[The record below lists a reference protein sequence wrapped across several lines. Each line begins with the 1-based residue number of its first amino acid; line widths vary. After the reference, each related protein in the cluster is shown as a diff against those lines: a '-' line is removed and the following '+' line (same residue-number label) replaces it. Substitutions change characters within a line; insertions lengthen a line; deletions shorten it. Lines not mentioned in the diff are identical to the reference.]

1 MIGGRLRFLALYQKY
16 FLVLFLAVVIP
27 LAASGVSEAWFGY
40 RDQRARLHQLLGIE
54 ARSAAARIQDFIEGI
69 TNQLGWLVQL
79 PWSDEPD
86 ERRRIDAA
94 RLLRQIPAVVSLT
107 LMDGTGKERLYVSRI
122 GLNRIE
128 SRLDRSGDPA
138 FVGSLANRIWFGE
151 VNYYRGSEPYLT
163 IGIAGNRPSVG
174 VVIAEVNLKL
184 IWDVISAIKVGNTG
198 HAFVLD
204 GADRLV
210 AHPDISLVLRGG
222 DETTIAPFRALREAI
237 GAAGEGVATG
247 WDVQGKAVAAAAAPV
262 TGPNWTVVVEQPLS
276 EAFAP
281 IYAALWKTGGLL
293 LAGSM
298 LAGLLAFVL
307 ARRMTT
313 RSTCSRKAPSASA
326 PGSSTTGS
334 RSRPGTNWSG
344 WPTASTPWRWS
355 SRFRRSGTSASPNS
369 SGFWLPKW
377 PNWST
382 ERATTACSRVA
393 APKLLWCSATCG
405 DLPPSRR
412 GRRPKR

>member
-204 GADRLV
+204 G
-210 AHPDISLVLRGG
+210 SGQ
-222 DETTIAPFRALREAI
+222 T
-237 GAAGEGVATG
+237 
-247 WDVQGKAVAAAAAPV
+247 
-262 TGPNWTVVVEQPLS
+262 
-276 EAFAP
+276 
-281 IYAALWKTGGLL
+281 
-293 LAGSM
+293 
-298 LAGLLAFVL
+298 
-307 ARRMTT
+307 RR
-313 RSTCSRKAPSASA
+313 RI
-326 PGSSTTGS
+326 
-334 RSRPGTNWSG
+334 
-344 WPTASTPWRWS
+344 PTS
-355 SRFRRSGTSASPNS
+355 
-369 SGFWLPKW
+369 
-377 PNWST
+377 
-382 ERATTACSRVA
+382 V
-393 APKLLWCSATCG
+393 
-405 DLPPSRR
+405 
-412 GRRPKR
+412 